1 MPRSTTAPTGPV
13 MMYPYADED
22 AQGNLRIV
30 ALPITVYP
38 REWTGLSAADLLP
51 GMVWRADA

>member
-1 MPRSTTAPTGPV
+1 MPLTS
-13 MMYPYADED
+13 YPYADED

-38 REWTGLSAADLLP
+38 REWRGLSAADLLP
-51 GMVWRADA
+51 GMVWSVDA